1 METKDQLNQ
10 NPVDD
15 NNKKQEE
22 NSQAE
27 ESTVKSEESVVNEA
41 TEEEQ
46 TETKPIAEAEEA
58 VDKPREETP
67 VDQTEVEPVSIKVD
81 ESLEPVKDADKPK
94 EEAHEIAVAQEEE
107 IAPVKE
113 VPVEASVTSEEKA
126 VEEKPKE
133 EPVPEEDKES
143 KVEETAIDKE
153 EKKEVI
159 AQEIAIA
166 QEEEIAPIEEVPAEA
181 SVTSEEKAVEEKPK
195 EEPVPEKEKKS
206 KVEET
211 TDKVETTVDKKEKES
226 KVEETVDKGEAAID
240 KEEKKEVI
248 VQETET
254 SDKDVHEDDEEDD
267 DIHDEDEHEEQVDY
281 ESLSLEELV
290 SSLEEILKDG
300 EVEKIKKNVALIK
313 VAFLKQNKER
323 QEKRFETF
331 IAEGGDKEE
340 YSQEKDDLEVRFQA
354 AFQIYHD
361 KRKQFLA
368 EQEQIK
374 QQNLDVKKLVLVELK
389 ALIESEESLKH
400 TYDEFKILQEK
411 WKHIGM
417 VPKSEVNNLWQNY
430 HFYVEKFFDK
440 VKINKELRDLD
451 MKKNMESKI
460 ELCEKAEE
468 LLLETSVLKSFKKLQ
483 QYHTEWKDIGPIPQD
498 KKDEIWERFKTTT
511 DKINDL
517 RREHYNSLRDEQ
529 KKNLEAKIALCD
541 KAEELLQLENTSIK
555 EWQTNTDSISEL
567 LKIWKTI
574 GQAPRQQN
582 DEIWERFKTS
592 LDTFF
597 TGKKEYFQQ
606 IKDEQM
612 NNYNMKLDLCT
623 QAEAI
628 KGNTDWK
635 VTTHELINLQK
646 EWKNIG
652 PVPKRHS
659 DKIWKRFRAA
669 CDEFFNKKSDY
680 FGNIKQHEAENQK
693 LKEEIINKVEGFD
706 FGDDKNENLDVL
718 KGFQREWTEIGHVPF
733 KEKDRLQN
741 TFRDAINKQF
751 DKLKISRSE
760 AQAVNYK
767 QRFENIQENP
777 NANRI
782 LYNERNFLATKR
794 KKLEDEINL
803 LENNMGFFAQSKKA
817 DLLKLELSKK
827 IEKARSEVIL
837 INEKIKFLEREAK

>member
-10 NPVDD
+10 NPVDE

-22 NSQAE
+22 NSQAK
-27 ESTVKSEESVVNEA
+27 ESTVKSEETVVHE
-41 TEEEQ
+41 TTDEKQ
-46 TETKPIAEAEEA
+46 TETKPITEAEKLVE
-58 VDKPREETP
+58 KPREEIP
-67 VDQTEVEPVSIKVD
+67 VARAKEEPVSVKAE
-81 ESLEPVKDADKPK
+81 ESTEPLKDADESKVQAQEIVLAQK
-94 EEAHEIAVAQEEE
+94 EET
-107 IAPVKE
+107 APVEKL
-113 VPVEASVTSEEKA
+113 PAEASETSEEK
-126 VEEKPKE
+126 VLEEKPKE
-133 EPVPEEDKES
+133 EAAPQ
-143 KVEETAIDKE
+143 E

-159 AQEIAIA
+159 A
-166 QEEEIAPIEEVPAEA
+166 
-181 SVTSEEKAVEEKPK
+181 
-195 EEPVPEKEKKS
+195 
-206 KVEET
+206 
-211 TDKVETTVDKKEKES
+211 
-226 KVEETVDKGEAAID
+226 
-240 KEEKKEVI
+240 
-248 VQETET
+248 QETET
-254 SDKDVHEDDEEDD
+254 SDKDVHEEDEEDD

-281 ESLSLEELV
+281 ESLSIEELV

-300 EVEKIKKNVALIK
+300 VVEKIKKNVALIK
-313 VAFLKQNKER
+313 VAFLKKNKER

-331 IAEGGDKEE
+331 IAEGGDKED

-361 KRKQFLA
+361 KRKKYLA
-368 EQEQIK
+368 EQDQIK
-374 QQNLDVKKLVLVELK
+374 QENLEGKKLVLVELK

-411 WKHIGM
+411 WKNIGM
-417 VPKSEVNNLWQNY
+417 VPKAEVNNLWQNY

-517 RREHYNSLRDEQ
+517 RREHYSNLRDEQ

-567 LKIWKTI
+567 LKIWKTV

-582 DEIWERFKTS
+582 DEIWERFKAS

-597 TGKKEYFQQ
+597 AGKKEYFQQ

-612 NNYNMKLDLCT
+612 NNYNLKLDLCT

-628 KGNTDWK
+628 KASTEWK
-635 VTTHELINLQK
+635 KTTHELINLQK
-646 EWKNIG
+646 EWKSIG

-669 CDEFFNKKSDY
+669 CDEFFNNKSDY

-693 LKEEIINKVEGFD
+693 LKEEIISKVEGFD
-706 FGDDKNENLDVL
+706 FGSDKNENLDVL

-741 TFRDAINKQF
+741 AFRDAINKQF
-751 DKLKISRSE
+751 DKLKISRVE

-767 QRFENIQENP
+767 QRFENIKENP

-827 IEKARSEVIL
+827 IEKARSEVTL

>member
-10 NPVDD
+10 NPVDE
-15 NNKKQEE
+15 NKQTQEE
-22 NSQAE
+22 NSQVKKTDVNPDEVVKKPASEKKPSKKKATDKAKVEKSKPQVNLVVKDVTTDPAE
-27 ESTVKSEESVVNEA
+27 E
-41 TEEEQ
+41 
-46 TETKPIAEAEEA
+46 
-58 VDKPREETP
+58 KPRDKEVEEVTEGSPEDQKVSEKVLDIQAKSDSDKKEKEETP
-67 VDQTEVEPVSIKVD
+67 VVLEEV
-81 ESLEPVKDADKPK
+81 
-94 EEAHEIAVAQEEE
+94 VA
-107 IAPVKE
+107 
-113 VPVEASVTSEEKA
+113 
-126 VEEKPKE
+126 E
-133 EPVPEEDKES
+133 EP
-143 KVEETAIDKE
+143 
-153 EKKEVI
+153 KKEVI
-159 AQEIAIA
+159 AESESSAVVV
-166 QEEEIAPIEEVPAEA
+166 EEEKTKVTEVF
-181 SVTSEEKAVEEKPK
+181 S
-195 EEPVPEKEKKS
+195 
-206 KVEET
+206 
-211 TDKVETTVDKKEKES
+211 
-226 KVEETVDKGEAAID
+226 
-240 KEEKKEVI
+240 
-248 VQETET
+248 ETET
-254 SDKDVHEDDEEDD
+254 PEISKSKEETESIDPKPEEGDENDDEDEDD
-267 DIHDEDEHEEQVDY
+267 DIDADEDEHEEQIDY

-323 QEKRFETF
+323 QEKRFEDF
-331 IAEGGDKEE
+331 IADGGDKED

-361 KRKQFLA
+361 KRKQFLE
-368 EQEQIK
+368 EQEKIK
-374 QQNLDVKKLVLVELK
+374 QQNLEGKKLVLVELK

-400 TYDEFKILQEK
+400 TYDEFKNLQEK
-411 WKHIGM
+411 WKNIGM
-417 VPKSEVNNLWQNY
+417 VPKAEVNNLWQNY

-451 MKKNMESKI
+451 LKKNMESKI

-483 QYHTEWKDIGPIPQD
+483 QYHTEWKDIGPVPQD

-517 RREHYNSLRDEQ
+517 RRDHYNSLRDEQ
-529 KKNLEAKIALCD
+529 KKNLDAKVALCE
-541 KAEELLQLENTSIK
+541 KAEELLQLENTTIK
-555 EWQTNTDSISEL
+555 DWQTNTDQISEL

-582 DEIWERFKTS
+582 DEIWERFKNS

-597 TGKKEYFQQ
+597 AGKKEYFQQ

-612 NNYNMKLDLCT
+612 NNYNLKLDLCA

-628 KGNTDWK
+628 KDNTDWK
-635 VTTHELINLQK
+635 KTTQELISLQK

-669 CDEFFNKKSDY
+669 CDEFFNSKSDY
-680 FGNIKQHEAENQK
+680 FGNIKQHEADNQK
-693 LKEEIINKVEGFD
+693 LKEDIIKKVESFD
-706 FGDDKNENLDVL
+706 FGTDKNENLDVL
-718 KGFQREWTEIGHVPF
+718 KGFQREWTEVGHVPF

-741 TFRDAINKQF
+741 AFRDAINKQF
-751 DKLKISRSE
+751 DKLKISRVE

-767 QRFENIQENP
+767 QRFENLKDNP

-782 LYNERNFLATKR
+782 LYNERNFLAQKR

-827 IEKARSEVIL
+827 IEKARGEVIL
-837 INEKIKFLEREAK
+837 INEKIKFLEREAE